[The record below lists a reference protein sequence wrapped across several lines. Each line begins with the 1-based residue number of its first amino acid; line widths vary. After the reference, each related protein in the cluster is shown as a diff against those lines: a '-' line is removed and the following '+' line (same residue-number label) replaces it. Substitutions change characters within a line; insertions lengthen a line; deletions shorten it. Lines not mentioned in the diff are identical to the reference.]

1 MVAQKSLLP
10 NLQDPLCRKRP
21 RMQIC
26 TTSDHGC
33 PRLLLPCNYTYINLL
48 QKSPRFRPLH
58 HEIFAKLWSMT
69 LEYLGEQK
77 PQKTLTDVSMTL
89 RHVSRAV
96 QEEIEKI
103 FMEEHMG
110 QTWPHTD
117 CSASGTLMKTTMGE
131 PSARTFKNRSFLT
144 IRMQHPFGCYT
155 KG

>member
-1 MVAQKSLLP
+1 
-10 NLQDPLCRKRP
+10 
-21 RMQIC
+21 
-26 TTSDHGC
+26 
-33 PRLLLPCNYTYINLL
+33 
-48 QKSPRFRPLH
+48 
-58 HEIFAKLWSMT
+58 MT
-69 LEYLGEQK
+69 LEYFEEHKTQK
-77 PQKTLTDVSMTL
+77 ELTDISMTL
-89 RHVSRAV
+89 RQVSRAV

-144 IRMQHPFGCYT
+144 IRMQQPSECYT